1 MNNFQELMDYIVKI
15 ESSKTVGIVCK
26 RFELALKNKNS
37 LSAKEVEEL
46 KSQVKESIYEAY
58 RNLRDF
64 IQTGKIIFEFNQKS
78 EDKNGNN

>member
-15 ESSKTVGIVCK
+15 ESVKTVGIVMK
-26 RFELALKNKNS
+26 RFELATKDKNS
-37 LSAKEVEEL
+37 LSFKEVEDL

-64 IQTGKIIFEFNQKS
+64 VQTGKIVWEISNKS
-78 EDKNGNN
+78 KENR

>member
-26 RFELALKNKNS
+26 RFELAIKNKDS

-64 IQTGKIIFEFNQKS
+64 VTTGKILFEFQSKDTKKG
-78 EDKNGNN
+78 E

>member
-1 MNNFQELMDYIVKI
+1 MDNIKELLDYIVKI

-26 RFELALKNKNS
+26 RFELAIKNKDS

-64 IQTGKIIFEFNQKS
+64 ISTGKILFEFQSKDNTKKG
-78 EDKNGNN
+78 E

>member
-64 IQTGKIIFEFNQKS
+64 IQTGKIIFEFQSKNNQKK
-78 EDKNGNN
+78 E

>member
-1 MNNFQELMDYIVKI
+1 MNSFQELMDYIVKI

-26 RFELALKNKNS
+26 RFELAIKNKDS

-64 IQTGKIIFEFNQKS
+64 VQTGKIIFEFNQSK
-78 EDKNGNN
+78 ELKKGD